1 MSHIKYFLLA
11 PIVFVLLL
19 FPVAIV
25 HADTQSDL
33 QATCATAAA
42 NGGSLP
48 TYCTEAANK
57 KDPITGK
64 DGVLTKVTN
73 VVAFIAGLVA
83 VFVIMFAGGRMVL
96 SRGDSAKVVTARQ
109 SIIYAVVGLVV
120 ILVARTLIIFV
131 LTKI

>member
-1 MSHIKYFLLA
+1 MSHIKYFLLT
-11 PIVFVLLL
+11 PILFVLFL

-48 TYCTEAANK
+48 TYCKEASNK
-57 KDPITGK
+57 QDPLTGK

-73 VVAFIAGLVA
+73 VVAFISGLVA
-83 VFVIMFAGGRMVL
+83 VFIIIFAGGRMVL
-96 SRGDSAKVVTARQ
+96 SRGDSAKIVTARQ
-109 SIIYAVVGLVV
+109 SIIYAIVGLVV
-120 ILVARTLIIFV
+120 ILVARTIIIFV